1 MSNAGNGLLASKSA
15 VIYGG
20 GGAIGGAA
28 ARVFAREGARVY
40 LAGRTEAKLSAV
52 AAEIAAAGGNAEISV
67 LDVFDERA
75 VSTHADSVAAK
86 AGGIDIMLN
95 AIGIAHVQGQPFAEI
110 TLAEFEQPITLTA
123 RAQFIPAQA
132 VARHMVARNRGV
144 ILTLTT
150 PGGRIAGKGFLANGV
165 FSAATEA
172 FSRLLAAELGSHGIR
187 VVCLRPDA
195 IPDAVALSGA
205 REVFE
210 GVAKR
215 VGIPVHA
222 MLAER
227 GRTATLL
234 GRLPHLSEVAE
245 FAAFAASDRAGAMTG
260 AIANLTCGSMVD

>member
-1 MSNAGNGLLASKSA
+1 MNGLLGGKIA

-20 GGAIGGAA
+20 GGAIGGAS
-28 ARVFAREGARVY
+28 ARVFAREGARVF
-40 LAGRTEAKLSAV
+40 LVGRSADKLSAV
-52 AAEIAAAGGNAEISV
+52 ARDIESAGGRAEIAA
-67 LDVFDERA
+67 LDLFDEPAVRA
-75 VSTHADSVAAK
+75 HADSVAAN

-95 AIGIAHVQGQPFAEI
+95 AIGIAHVQGKPFTE
-110 TLAEFEQPITLTA
+110 TSLAEFEQPITATA
-123 RAQFIPAQA
+123 RVQFIAAQA
-132 VARHMVARNRGV
+132 VARHMVTRNRGV

-150 PGGRIAGKGFLANGV
+150 PGGRMAGKGFLSNGV

-172 FSRLLAAELGSHGIR
+172 FSRLLAAELGRNGIR

-195 IPDAVALSGA
+195 LPDAVNLSGA

-210 GVAKR
+210 GVSR
-215 VGIPVHA
+215 RIGIPVQE

-234 GRLPHLSEVAE
+234 GRSPMLAEVAE

-260 AIANLTCGSMVD
+260 AIANLTCGALVD